1 MVKRMNKQK
10 TTLKKIKISIAML
23 PLDYIPYKEGVG
35 YMEEGKYYRA
45 NINRS
50 HELVKS
56 KVLILLR
63 FMGTWHTTTELAE
76 LCKFKNNGTMR
87 SHCGLWAKK
96 HVDKHN
102 HVHDGILI
110 RRARGLVGLHRP
122 VWEYSISERGK
133 RWAHWNI
140 DEAGLLTTIMEELG
154 LAPKADII
162 TPTTN
167 ADNQTID
174 DRMIQ
179 EAVNSVLTSLKSSRS
194 LNSINEKPSVPIA
207 DEATTAAS
215 EEPTVEQPEVTNDE
229 TVPEAVIQA
238 VIAAWWDHD
247 EYALPGV
254 KWGELYLC
262 YDDRLYPSD
271 RAGVH
276 QKKLLH
282 LAQRA
287 WEIKRKRELENDINK
302 SSM

>member
-1 MVKRMNKQK
+1 
-10 TTLKKIKISIAML
+10 ML
-23 PLDYIPYKEGVG
+23 PLDSIPYKEGVG
-35 YMEEGKYYRA
+35 HMEEGKYYRA

-50 HELVKS
+50 HDLVKS

-63 FMGTWHTTTELAE
+63 FMGTWHTTTELAD
-76 LCKFKNNGTMR
+76 LCKFKSNGTMR

-102 HVHDGILI
+102 HVHDGILL
-110 RRARGLVGLHRP
+110 RRARGLVGVQRP

-154 LAPKADII
+154 LAPKSDII

-167 ADNQTID
+167 GDNKTID

-179 EAVNSVLTSLKSSRS
+179 EVVNSVLTSLKPSPLS
-194 LNSINEKPSVPIA
+194 NSIIEKPSVPIP
-207 DEATTAAS
+207 DEASTTAS
-215 EEPTVEQPEVTNDE
+215 GEPAVEQPEFTNDE
-229 TVPEAVIQA
+229 TVPEAVVQE
-238 VIAAWWDHD
+238 VTSAWWNQD
-247 EYALPGV
+247 ECALSGV
-254 KWGELYLC
+254 KWDELYLC

-282 LAQRA
+282 LAQGA
-287 WEIKRKRELENDINK
+287 WEIKKKRESENDINK